1 MKQFLLVGIAVLF
14 VSANASENPFD
25 LKENFGK
32 IDGDQEV
39 LLSELRKLAESKA
52 LAQDKEAAVEAKRAV
67 PALDDVVEKEEIQTH
82 EAVEAQEIEKVK
94 AQRKAEKLEVIAYEK
109 ERAEKLANQAENA
122 AILAKANIADER
134 KNKKLPKELSFF
146 QKLIEAKAE
155 GKHRPLE
162 GELKNIGSSK
172 L

>member
-1 MKQFLLVGIAVLF
+1 MKQFLLVGVAVLF
-14 VSANASENPFD
+14 MSANASENPFD

-52 LAQDKEAAVEAKRAV
+52 LGKKKEA
-67 PALDDVVEKEEIQTH
+67 
-82 EAVEAQEIEKVK
+82 EIEKVK
-94 AQRKAEKLEVIAYEK
+94 AQREAEKLEVEAYEK
-109 ERAEKLANQAENA
+109 ERAEKLASQEE
-122 AILAKANIADER
+122 AKIADER

-146 QKLIEAKAE
+146 QKLIEVKAA

-162 GELKNIGSSK
+162 GELKKILESIVKEKNIQITQ
-172 L
+172 LMI